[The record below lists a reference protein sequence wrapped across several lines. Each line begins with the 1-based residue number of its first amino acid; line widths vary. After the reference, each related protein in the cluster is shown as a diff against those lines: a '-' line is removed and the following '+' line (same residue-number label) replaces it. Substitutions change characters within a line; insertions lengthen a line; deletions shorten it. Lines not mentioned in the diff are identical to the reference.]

1 MNRTQSREQAFIFL
15 FESTFGFN
23 TAEEIIDNAKL
34 AREVK
39 ISEFSGKLFS
49 GVLENI
55 EKIDFYI
62 EENIKHWSKDRL
74 TRTAISVL
82 RLAIFEMMFL
92 KETPKSVVINEAVEI
107 AKKYSTKEEA
117 SYVNGVLGAIANNL
131 DF

>member
-34 AREVK
+34 AREEK
-39 ISEFSGKLFS
+39 INEFSGKLFS
-49 GVLENI
+49 GAMENQ
-55 EKIDFYI
+55 EKINFYI
-62 EENIKHWSKDRL
+62 EKNIKHWSKDRL
-74 TRTAISVL
+74 TRTALSVL

-107 AKKYSTKEEA
+107 AKKYSTKEES
-117 SYVNGVLGAIANNL
+117 SYVNGVLGAIADNL

>member
-23 TAEEIIDNAKL
+23 TAEEIIDNAKS

-74 TRTAISVL
+74 TRTALSVL

>member
-34 AREVK
+34 AREEK
-39 ISEFSGKLFS
+39 INEFSGKLFS
-49 GVLENI
+49 GAMENQ

-62 EENIKHWSKDRL
+62 EKNIKHWSKDRL
-74 TRTAISVL
+74 TRTALSVL
-82 RLAIFEMMFL
+82 RLAIFEMLFL

-107 AKKYSTKEEA
+107 AKKYSTKEES
-117 SYVNGVLGAIANNL
+117 SYVNGVLGAIADNL

>member
-23 TAEEIIDNAKL
+23 TAEEIIDNAKS

-39 ISEFSGKLFS
+39 ISEFPGKLFS

-62 EENIKHWSKDRL
+62 
-74 TRTAISVL
+74 
-82 RLAIFEMMFL
+82 
-92 KETPKSVVINEAVEI
+92 
-107 AKKYSTKEEA
+107 
-117 SYVNGVLGAIANNL
+117 
-131 DF
+131 